1 MSQSMKIFFHAAA
14 IICGGILMADILKML
29 IGLIIDIIKRSWK

>member
-1 MSQSMKIFFHAAA
+1 MKIFLYAAA

-29 IGLIIDIIKRSWK
+29 LGLIIDIIKRSWK